1 MSPSGIL
8 CLCIELLKD
17 LLCFP
22 RVVLQ
27 DLEGFH
33 RVWLDFNLLSW
44 HFGVSSRFLQGFCM
58 ISKTFEEFSQFSGV
72 SRSS

>member
-1 MSPSGIL
+1 MNISGEHSIIIDRLLGGPAYRLHSITGCCWVSPSGIL
-8 CLCIELLKD
+8 CLCIELFKD

-33 RVWLDFNLLSW
+33 KG
-44 HFGVSSRFLQGFCM
+44 FG
-58 ISKTFEEFSQFSGV
+58 
-72 SRSS
+72 